1 MSTETKL
8 HSNVKP
14 RYHNEDNPGDKGWLA
29 TICNLMP
36 SDKITL

>member
-14 RYHNEDNPGDKGWLA
+14 RCHNEDNPGDKGWLA
-29 TICNLMP
+29 TICNLMLNYQ
-36 SDKITL
+36 ITL